1 MHRTALTAMDCPD
14 VPRAVAEKPRS
25 QLKKIGLRSAQGHL
39 TLALLSLPTP
49 QYYFSSRKVMDK
61 KLHELSN
68 ILENKGGLD
77 NAFCFK
83 VYIFLNFL
91 GH

>member
-1 MHRTALTAMDCPD
+1 
-14 VPRAVAEKPRS
+14 
-25 QLKKIGLRSAQGHL
+25 
-39 TLALLSLPTP
+39 
-49 QYYFSSRKVMDK
+49 MDK

-83 VYIFLNFL
+83 VCIFLNFL